1 MAARFRLAVILS
13 TDEALRNLG
22 TFAFAMS
29 HLFSAGR
36 SHLSAVADL
45 LCLIERL
52 EKLHTKVQGMI
63 SPPHLATT
71 LLFDVSRQ

>member
-1 MAARFRLAVILS
+1 MDARFRLAVIQYA
-13 TDEALRNLG
+13 DETLHNLG
-22 TFAFAMS
+22 TFAFVVS
-29 HLFSAGR
+29 HLFSTGR
-36 SHLSAVADL
+36 RHSSVVADL